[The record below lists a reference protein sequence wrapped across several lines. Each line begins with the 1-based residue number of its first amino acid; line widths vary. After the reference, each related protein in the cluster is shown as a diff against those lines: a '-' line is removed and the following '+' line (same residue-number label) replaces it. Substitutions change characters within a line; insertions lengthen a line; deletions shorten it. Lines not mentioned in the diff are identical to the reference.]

1 MSEKAIYSLVLI
13 LYMGLLIIV
22 GLLTSRKLRNVED
35 FYIGGRNVGPWVTA
49 LSYVAAYFSSV
60 VIIGGGGFG
69 YKYGMATLWIGAANV
84 LFGLHPCLDRPWKT
98 PAGVHHTAQDDDRS
112 RVSRRTVLR

>member
-1 MSEKAIYSLVLI
+1 MSEKAIYSLVLV

-35 FYIGGRNVGPWVTA
+35 FYIGGRKVGPWVTA

-69 YKYGMATLWIGAANV
+69 YNGCSPELEYGYAAGTPHGLPFLATRGQLLLSG
-84 LFGLHPCLDRPWKT
+84 HSYSS
-98 PAGVHHTAQDDDRS
+98 AG
-112 RVSRRTVLR
+112 

>member
-1 MSEKAIYSLVLI
+1 MSEKAIYSLVLV

-35 FYIGGRNVGPWVTA
+35 FYIGGRKVGPWVTA

-60 VIIGGGGFG
+60 LFLLGRHHRRW
-69 YKYGMATLWIGAANV
+69 WIR
-84 LFGLHPCLDRPWKT
+84 L
-98 PAGVHHTAQDDDRS
+98 
-112 RVSRRTVLR
+112 